1 MCGNHLR
8 SLTFALPCHPKARFR
23 EGSGREFTSVPGRD
37 IYSPD
42 GHGCVE
48 RGGEGQGK
56 KGAVH
61 HRTGVGLF

>member
-42 GHGCVE
+42 EHGCAE
-48 RGGEGQGK
+48 RGGEGKAKRAQSTIG
-56 KGAVH
+56 
-61 HRTGVGLF
+61 TGVGLF